1 MSDIAKYINSDK
13 YSDDF
18 KDTLLKVSSLS
29 DRDKRMLYL
38 ISMDDEIPYR
48 EEMAIDRENVVEL
61 HNLLVQTVIDYI
73 NSHKDKMA
81 NLDAIYFNADALQE
95 SAKDGEW
102 TCATDSYIRLEGIVH
117 EKFTTKDGKEVEIPS
132 RVKIGERY

>member
-13 YSDDF
+13 YDDDF
-18 KDTLLKVSSLS
+18 KDILVKVNALS

-81 NLDAIYFNADALQE
+81 NLDAIYFNADALQT

-102 TCATDSYIRLEGIVH
+102 TYATDSYIRLEGIVH

>member
-18 KDTLLKVSSLS
+18 KDTLLKVNSLS
-29 DRDKRMLYL
+29 DRDKRRLYL

-48 EEMAIDRENVVEL
+48 EDMAIDRENVVEL

-95 SAKDGEW
+95 SAKYGEW

>member
-1 MSDIAKYINSDK
+1 MSDISKYINSDK
-13 YSDDF
+13 YDDDF
-18 KDTLLKVSSLS
+18 KDLLIKVSSLS
-29 DRDKRMLYL
+29 EQDRRRLYL

-48 EEMAIDRENVVEL
+48 EDMAIDRENVVEL

-95 SAKDGEW
+95 SAADGEW

-117 EKFTTKDGKEVEIPS
+117 EKFTTKDGKKVEIPT
-132 RVKIGERY
+132 RAKIGERY

>member
-18 KDTLLKVSSLS
+18 KDTLLKVNSLS

-61 HNLLVQTVIDYI
+61 HDLLVQTVIDYI

>member
-1 MSDIAKYINSDK
+1 
-13 YSDDF
+13 
-18 KDTLLKVSSLS
+18 
-29 DRDKRMLYL
+29 
-38 ISMDDEIPYR
+38 MDDEIPYR
-48 EEMAIDRENVVEL
+48 EDMAIDRENVVEL

-102 TCATDSYIRLEGIVH
+102 TCATDSYIRLEGIVR
-117 EKFTTKDGKEVEIPS
+117 EKFTTKDGKEVVIPS

>member
-1 MSDIAKYINSDK
+1 MSDIAKYINSDR
-13 YSDDF
+13 YSDEF
-18 KDTLLKVSSLS
+18 KDLLVRFNALS
-29 DRDKRMLYL
+29 DREQRYLYL
-38 ISMDDEIPYR
+38 FSRDDEIPYR

-81 NLDAIYFNADALQE
+81 NLDAIYFNADALQT

-102 TCATDSYIRLEGIVH
+102 TYATDSYIRLEGIVH

>member
-1 MSDIAKYINSDK
+1 MSDIAKYINSDR

-18 KDTLLKVSSLS
+18 KDTLLKVNSLS
-29 DRDKRMLYL
+29 DLDKRRLYL

-132 RVKIGERY
+132 RVKIGERH

>member
-48 EEMAIDRENVVEL
+48 EDMAIDRENVVEL

>member
-18 KDTLLKVSSLS
+18 KDTLLRVSNLS
-29 DRDKRMLYL
+29 ERDKRLLYL
-38 ISMDDEIPYR
+38 ITTDDEVPYR
-48 EEMAIDRENVVEL
+48 EDMATDRDNVVEL

-81 NLDAIYFNADALQE
+81 NLNAIYFNADALQE
-95 SAKDGEW
+95 SAEAGEW
-102 TCATDSYIRLEGIVH
+102 TYATDSYIRLEGIVH